1 LDRIKRIFTPASP
14 VTRPVEKGDKQ
25 RLANLIH
32 FEPRVHR
39 HLDWRAPLDWIGY
52 QPFFLT
58 ERGTQ
63 ILAALACPP
72 DPPGIAWI
80 HLFAVASESDPSRAW
95 NILWPAAL
103 DALYQAGCKTIVA
116 ISLQDWFRRLL
127 LGSSFHLVN
136 QVIMLEWK
144 RSTIQPK
151 KESPA
156 VKIRALEVQDMPVLE
171 DLDRT
176 AFGPI
181 WHNSSD
187 SLEFAFR
194 QAAIATV
201 AEVDGEIAAYQI
213 STTTQMGGHL
223 ARLATRPDFQ
233 RLGIGTALLQDLLD
247 EFVRRGALRITVNT
261 QQDNQA
267 SISLYE
273 KTGFTRTGES
283 YPVYQFN
290 NQ

>member
-1 LDRIKRIFTPASP
+1 M
-14 VTRPVEKGDKQ
+14 TRPVEKGDKQ

-32 FEPRVHR
+32 FETRVHR

-52 QPFFLT
+52 QPFFLI

-63 ILAALACPP
+63 LQAALACPP

-80 HLFAVASESDPSRAW
+80 HLFAAASEIDPSRAW
-95 NILWPAAL
+95 DNLWHAAL
-103 DALYQAGCKTIVA
+103 EDLYQADCRTIVA
-116 ISLQDWFRRLL
+116 ISLQDWFRRILL
-127 LGSSFHLVN
+127 RSGFQKVN

-144 RSTIQPK
+144 RSSIPPRIN
-151 KESPA
+151 SPA
-156 VKIRALEVQDMPVLE
+156 VKIRALQVQDMPVLE
-171 DLDRT
+171 TLDRT

-181 WHNSSD
+181 WHNSRD

-201 AEVDGEIAAYQI
+201 AEVDGEIVAYQI

-233 RLGIGTALLQDLLD
+233 RLGIGTALLHDLLS

-261 QQDNQA
+261 QQDNKA

-273 KTGFTRTGES
+273 KAGFVQTGES

-290 NQ
+290 D

>member
-1 LDRIKRIFTPASP
+1 M
-14 VTRPVEKGDKQ
+14 TRPVEEGDKQ

-32 FEPRVHR
+32 FETRVHR
-39 HLDWRAPLDWIGY
+39 HLDWRTPLDWIGY
-52 QPFFLT
+52 QPFFLI

-63 ILAALACPP
+63 IQAALACPP
-72 DPPGIAWI
+72 DPPSIAWI
-80 HLFAVASESDPSRAW
+80 HLFAVASESDPLRAW
-95 NILWPAAL
+95 NSLWPAAL
-103 DALYQAGCKTIVA
+103 DVLYQAGCRTIVA

-127 LGSSFHLVN
+127 LGSGFSLVN
-136 QVIMLEWK
+136 QVIMLEWD
-144 RSTIQPK
+144 RPAIPTRIDL
-151 KESPA
+151 PA
-156 VKIRALEVQDMPVLE
+156 VKIRALEVPDLPILE
-171 DLDRT
+171 ALDRA

-194 QAAIATV
+194 QSAIATV
-201 AEVDGEIAAYQI
+201 AEVDGEIVAYQI

-233 RLGIGTALLQDLLD
+233 QLGIGTALLQDLIR

-261 QQDNQA
+261 QQDNKS

-273 KTGFTRTGES
+273 KAGFVRTGES

-290 NQ
+290 N